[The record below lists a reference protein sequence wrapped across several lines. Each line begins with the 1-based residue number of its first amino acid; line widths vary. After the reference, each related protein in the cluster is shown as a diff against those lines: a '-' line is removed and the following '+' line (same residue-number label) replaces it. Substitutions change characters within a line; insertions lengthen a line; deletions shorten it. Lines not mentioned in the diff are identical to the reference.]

1 MVVGYQWPDEP
12 SAFNGSAPDL
22 AIRSVLYKRFRR
34 IPALIPPA
42 GHNQALDLDIAINGL
57 GAKIAAKGCLG
68 MKTEDRHKE
77 FAAIFDK
84 DRPVIRQQF
93 GEQRKG
99 EAGKKDNQRDE
110 GAPVA
115 PEIRPAAP
123 VQVGAG
129 HDSLD
134 SKSIRGSIQTYI
146 RSEISPIRS
155 PMRLKM

>member
-1 MVVGYQWPDEP
+1 ME
-12 SAFNGSAPDL
+12 A
-22 AIRSVLYKRFRR
+22 
-34 IPALIPPA
+34 
-42 GHNQALDLDIAINGL
+42 
-57 GAKIAAKGCLG
+57 
-68 MKTEDRHKE
+68 EDRHVE
-77 FAAIFDK
+77 IAAIFDQ
-84 DRPVIRQQF
+84 DRPVIRQQL
-93 GEQRKG
+93 GKQRYG
-99 EAGKKDNQRDE
+99 EAGNEDDQRDE